1 MIKKRNGRKEVLDI
15 TKIQKM
21 TIDATADLDSISQCV
36 FELDAQIKFI
46 DGMSSSDIQ
55 DALIKSAIEKIDID
69 VTNWTFVVTRLFVFD
84 LYHRFGKTIYDMS
97 SIDIKNS
104 FLEFVHKISKEEK
117 QKNKEKQYKLHKQ
130 IIKNLGQIK
139 LIKSQLINQIIYIYN
154 NSYFNIF
161 LFNIIGN
168 NSSEKPNN

>member
-21 TIDATADLDSISQCV
+21 TIEATVDLDSISQSV
-36 FELDAQIKFI
+36 FELDGQIKFI

-55 DALIKSAIEKIDID
+55 DALIKTASEKLDINIP
-69 VTNWTFVVTRLFVFD
+69 NWIYAVAKLFVTD
-84 LYHRFGKTIYDMS
+84 LYNRVEKVTDVIS
-97 SIDIKNS
+97 SSDIKNS
-104 FLEFVHKISKEEK
+104 FLEFVKKISKEEK
-117 QKNKEKQYKLHKQ
+117 RQNKQKRHKLYNQ
-130 IIKNLGQIK
+130 IIKNLGRIK

>member
-1 MIKKRNGRKEVLDI
+1 MIKKRNGCKEVLDI

-21 TIDATADLDSISQCV
+21 TIEAIADLDGVSQSEL
-36 FELDAQIKFI
+36 ELDAQIKFI
-46 DGMSSSDIQ
+46 GGMSSSDIQ
-55 DALIKSAIEKIDID
+55 DALIKTASEKLDINIP
-69 VTNWTFVVTRLFVFD
+69 NWIYAVAKLFVAD
-84 LYHRFGKTIYDMS
+84 LYNRVEKVTDGIS
-97 SIDIKNS
+97 SSDIKNS
-104 FLEFVHKISKEEK
+104 FLEFVQKISKEEK
-117 QKNKEKQYKLHKQ
+117 RKNKEKRHKLHNQ
-130 IIKNLGQIK
+130 IIKNLGRIK

>member
-1 MIKKRNGRKEVLDI
+1 MIQKRNGRKEVLDI

-21 TIDATADLDSISQCV
+21 TIEATIGLDILRQSEL
-36 FELDAQIKFI
+36 ELDAQIKFI
-46 DGMSSSDIQ
+46 NGMSSSDIQ
-55 DALIKSAIEKIDID
+55 DSLKII
-69 VTNWTFVVTRLFVFD
+69 
-84 LYHRFGKTIYDMS
+84 
-97 SIDIKNS
+97 
-104 FLEFVHKISKEEK
+104 KEEK
-117 QKNKEKQYKLHKQ
+117 QSNKEKQKVLYKQ

-139 LIKSQLINQIIYIYN
+139 LIKSQLINQIIYICN